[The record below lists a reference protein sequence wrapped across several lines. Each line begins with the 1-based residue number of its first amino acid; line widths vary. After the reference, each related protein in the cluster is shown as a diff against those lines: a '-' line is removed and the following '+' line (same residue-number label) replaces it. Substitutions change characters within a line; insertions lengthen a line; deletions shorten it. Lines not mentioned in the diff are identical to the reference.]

1 MTIKVSE
8 LAAKVKEIGEAN
20 PDVVYQDIEEELTG
34 NAESTCQYQLNGT
47 PACIVGQALSELGV
61 DIETLQRFDNWLG
74 NGSEAIDT
82 VVRDLPQIFECD
94 SLDAL
99 YYTRDAQCNQDAG
112 ETWGEAVA
120 Q

>member
-1 MTIKVSE
+1 MIKVSE

-20 PDVVYQDIEEELTG
+20 PDVLYEDIEEELTG
-34 NAESTCQYQLNGT
+34 TAAVSCQYQLNGT
-47 PACIVGQALSELGV
+47 PACIVGRALSELGV

-94 SLDAL
+94 SNSAL
-99 YYTRDAQCNQDAG
+99 YYIRDAQSDQDSG
-112 ETWGEAVA
+112 VPWGQAVK
-120 Q
+120 